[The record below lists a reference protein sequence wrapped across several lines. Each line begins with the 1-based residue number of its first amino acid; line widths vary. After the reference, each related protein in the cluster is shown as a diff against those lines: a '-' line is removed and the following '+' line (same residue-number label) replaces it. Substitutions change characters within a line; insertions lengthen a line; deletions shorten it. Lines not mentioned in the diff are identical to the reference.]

1 MKWGSFNQQVS
12 FALQE
17 SKKNQSKERII
28 HIKWKSIQLYLPVNL
43 HSLLDEA
50 LVGEAAV
57 DINTYFLTEA
67 QQTVKNISK
76 VVVQQIQKQA
86 SKILKMI
93 TQD

>member
-1 MKWGSFNQQVS
+1 M
-12 FALQE
+12 
-17 SKKNQSKERII
+17 
-28 HIKWKSIQLYLPVNL
+28 NL
-43 HSLLDEA
+43 HSLLDEV

-67 QQTVKNISK
+67 QQTVKNVSK

-86 SKILKMI
+86 SKILMMI